1 MPKAKQEKSHLHQFK
16 NIELKKNRLA
26 SKKEV
31 VMTQE
36 SYKQQPLSLGLNEA
50 TAAYEKVN
58 KSFETGGGGAAV
70 LNTSLTNHE

>member
-58 KSFETGGGGAAV
+58 KSFETGGGGAEV